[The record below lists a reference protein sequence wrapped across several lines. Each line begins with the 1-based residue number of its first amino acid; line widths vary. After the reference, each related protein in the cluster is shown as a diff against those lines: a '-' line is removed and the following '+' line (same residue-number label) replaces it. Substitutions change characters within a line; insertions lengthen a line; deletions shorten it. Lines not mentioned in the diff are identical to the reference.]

1 MKSERLLNHLTT
13 KKGEGSHMTV
23 SEKKMIEEMQ
33 KKLDRLANELNELK
47 KSSHEGFEKL
57 ETDDFLTQAYN

>member
-1 MKSERLLNHLTT
+1 
-13 KKGEGSHMTV
+13 MTV

-47 KSSHEGFEKL
+47 KTEHDGFEKL
-57 ETDDFLTQAYN
+57 ETDHFLTQAYN

>member
-1 MKSERLLNHLTT
+1 
-13 KKGEGSHMTV
+13 MTV

-47 KSSHEGFEKL
+47 KSGHDGFEKL
-57 ETDDFLTQAYN
+57 ETDHFLTQAYN

>member
-1 MKSERLLNHLTT
+1 
-13 KKGEGSHMTV
+13 MTV